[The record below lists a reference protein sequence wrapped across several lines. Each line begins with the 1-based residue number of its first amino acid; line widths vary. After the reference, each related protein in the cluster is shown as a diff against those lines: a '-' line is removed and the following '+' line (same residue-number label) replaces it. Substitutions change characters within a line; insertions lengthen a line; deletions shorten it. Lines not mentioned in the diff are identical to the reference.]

1 MHEWR
6 SFQLN
11 TLPTYV
17 LGIEYSIVTPV
28 ADYSLPNNC
37 GRSKE
42 DEQERAKKIWAGC
55 FAPQDRIKYIRKK
68 RSQFEFR
75 DISQMMDVVRGRC
88 FTGCASELV
97 NWRNRFRARAWR
109 VVLLFCLATWLA
121 IVFAV
126 VRAVS

>member
-6 SFQLN
+6 IFQLN
-11 TLPTYV
+11 TLPTYM
-17 LGIEYSIVTPV
+17 LGREHGIVTPA
-28 ADYSLPNNC
+28 ADYPLANNC

-42 DEQERAKKIWAGC
+42 DEQEQAKNIWADC
-55 FAPQDRIKYIRKK
+55 FAPQDRIKYIRKN

-75 DISQMMDVVRGRC
+75 DYNQMMDVVRGRC
-88 FTGCASELV
+88 FTGCALELV
-97 NWRNRFRARAWR
+97 NWRNRFRVRAWR
-109 VVLLFCLATWLA
+109 VVLLFCLATWMA

>member
-42 DEQERAKKIWAGC
+42 DEQERAKKYGPAASRLRTGSSTS
-55 FAPQDRIKYIRKK
+55 AKNA
-68 RSQFEFR
+68 RSL
-75 DISQMMDVVRGRC
+75 SSVTSVR
-88 FTGCASELV
+88 
-97 NWRNRFRARAWR
+97 
-109 VVLLFCLATWLA
+109 
-121 IVFAV
+121 
-126 VRAVS
+126 